1 MTIKKLYHIN
11 YIKAYH
17 ESNKKF
23 PVIRI
28 RNLNPFNCVV
38 SFAVP
43 DTVETASTEEK
54 KVGEAATEAA
64 ASATA
69 GSTEDERPGQANS
82 LEASEAKSRRRRAPI
97 GRTTPI
103 LPHSAILNLQ
113 YHCLYSGTPPKQKC
127 KNLCNTS
134 KLVTSKHIA

>member
-1 MTIKKLYHIN
+1 MNVEIGTEALIFLFWEYLLPIFGIFSLQCTIPLI
-11 YIKAYH
+11 
-17 ESNKKF
+17 
-23 PVIRI
+23 
-28 RNLNPFNCVV
+28 V

-43 DTVETASTEEK
+43 DTVEPASTEEK

-64 ASATA
+64 SVTA

-103 LPHSAILNLQ
+103 LPHSDILNLSLSFFW
-113 YHCLYSGTPPKQKC
+113 Y
-127 KNLCNTS
+127 TS
-134 KLVTSKHIA
+134 KTKMQKSM